1 MNPTALQIGPFS
13 IKWYS
18 LMILLGVIA
27 GIGLLLKEGK
37 KYNYPKDFLFNL
49 CFWAIIFGFIGA
61 RIYYVLF
68 NFDIYKN
75 DPVSIF
81 KIWEGGLA
89 IHGGLIAGFITI
101 YFYCKKYNVR
111 LLKITDMAVPG
122 ILLAQSIGR
131 WGNFFNMEAHGGA
144 VLRSTLENL
153 HLPEFIINGM
163 NINGVYYH
171 PTFFYESLWCLLGFI
186 IFILLKHYKYLKV
199 GSLTFSY
206 LCFYSVGRFVIE
218 ALRTDSL
225 MLGGFKAAQVLS
237 VILFIIGIIGLM
249 LETRKGKFEDLYS

>member
-1 MNPTALQIGPFS
+1 MNPIAFQIGPFS

-171 PTFFYESLWCLLGFI
+171 PTFFYESI
-186 IFILLKHYKYLKV
+186 MV
-199 GSLTFSY
+199 
-206 LCFYSVGRFVIE
+206 
-218 ALRTDSL
+218 
-225 MLGGFKAAQVLS
+225 
-237 VILFIIGIIGLM
+237 
-249 LETRKGKFEDLYS
+249 